1 MIAFLIII
9 GVCLIVLLFNALHDY
24 FLFRKFKSGYRI
36 DLYEIEHFALGTYKK
51 LNSYKI
57 LARKDENI
65 SVLASNDEIVDLD
78 LYELISTIDM
88 IEIRDENGYLS
99 DIVYK
104 IERYA
109 WF

>member
-1 MIAFLIII
+1 MEMLLFILGIT
-9 GVCLIVLLFNALHDY
+9 LIVLLFNALDDY

-36 DLYEIEHFALGTYKK
+36 DLYQIEHLALGTYKK

-65 SVLASNDEIVDLD
+65 SVLASNDEIIDLD

-88 IEIRDENGYLS
+88 IKIMDENGYLS

-104 IERYA
+104 RRYDQ
-109 WF
+109 F